1 MKENI
6 RFVKRT
12 NTKNNFDIIRIEAG
26 TIQGINIP
34 FVLALPQN
42 MQTKSRLAI
51 VFNNENGISLNAS
64 AQKIEEDIPK
74 IIEMLKLDIPA
85 VIPILPSKK
94 I

>member
-1 MKENI
+1 
-6 RFVKRT
+6 
-12 NTKNNFDIIRIEAG
+12 
-26 TIQGINIP
+26 
-34 FVLALPQN
+34 